1 MVTRFLPQRLSGSVA
16 VKKSCGFT
24 LVELVITI
32 VLLGLL
38 ASVGTGMLSD
48 SFSTTYM
55 VNASQSNQAQA
66 RYAMERLV
74 REIREIKYNSSTSQY
89 CIDTISWAG
98 SSSLTFKKMTATGVA
113 NLTPTDCS
121 TEVTQV
127 SISII
132 GGTSLSLGGSTL
144 LANVTSN
151 PSNVPLLTYYQADG
165 SAATDAG
172 NLSVIYI
179 TLTVTNPISGDNI
192 TLRSRVALRNIG

>member
-1 MVTRFLPQRLSGSVA
+1 MVTRHLLQQLSCRVIE
-16 VKKSCGFT
+16 KKSCGFT
-24 LVELVITI
+24 LLELVITI

-38 ASVGTGMLSD
+38 ASVGTSMLSD

-55 VNASQSNQAQA
+55 VNASQSSQAQA

-74 REIREIKYNSSTSQY
+74 REIREIKYNSITSQY
-89 CIDTISWAG
+89 CIDTIGWAG
-98 SSSLTFKKMTATGVA
+98 SSVLTFKKMTITGIA

-127 SISII
+127 SIV

-151 PSNVPLLTYYQADG
+151 PSNVPLLTYYKADG

-179 TLTVTNPISGDNI
+179 TLTVTNPISGNKI
-192 TLRSRVALRNIG
+192 TLVSRVALRNIG

>member
-1 MVTRFLPQRLSGSVA
+1 MVTRFLLQQLSGRVA
-16 VKKSCGFT
+16 VKKSCGFS

-32 VLLGLL
+32 VVLGLL
-38 ASVGTGMLSD
+38 AAVGTGMIAD

-55 VNASQSNQAQA
+55 VNASQSSQAQA

-74 REIREIKYNSSTSQY
+74 REIREVKYNSSTSQY
-89 CIDTISWAG
+89 CIDTIKWSG
-98 SSSLTFKKMTATGVA
+98 SSNLTFKKMTATGVA

-127 SISII
+127 SIV
-132 GGTSLSLGGSTL
+132 GGTSLTLNNSML
-144 LANVTSN
+144 LANISSN
-151 PSNVPLLTYYQADG
+151 PGNIPLLTYFQADG
-165 SAATDAG
+165 SAATNAS

-179 TLTVTNPISGDNI
+179 TLTVTNPISGNNI